1 MLSVLL
7 AAVLLRELPLG
18 LVWSSDGVITTLT
31 FIFVKVFTV
40 RTLLLHMSLTI
51 LRTQR
56 LFPHMILLAPY
67 GGSERFE

>member
-18 LVWSSDGVITTLT
+18 LVWSSDGVVTTLT

-40 RTLLLHMSLTI
+40 RTLLQHMSLTI
-51 LRTQR
+51 LFLR
-56 LFPHMILLAPY
+56 LVEGAAHASILAKI
-67 GGSERFE
+67 